1 MAFSPLGRPEGSC
14 CHEKPDINSIES
26 LQTMAKKYGISICE
40 VILKWNLQRGCAVIP
55 KSTNQ
60 EHQSANLAIAF
71 KDFSL
76 SEVEMGEISS
86 LEKKY
91 GKYRTSNK
99 LPYFG
104 AYDFFV

>member
-1 MAFSPLGRPEGSC
+1 VAFSPLGRPEPDSKD
-14 CHEKPDINSIES
+14 KPDINSIES
-26 LQTMAKKYGISICE
+26 LHLMAKKYGISVCE
-40 VILKWNLQRGCAVIP
+40 VILKWNLQRGCPVIP

-60 EHQSANLAIAF
+60 DHQKTNLEIAF
-71 KDFSL
+71 RDFTL
-76 SEVEMGEISS
+76 SEEEMREISS
-86 LEKKY
+86 LEKKH